1 MTPGT
6 GQHPDQIDV
15 LMISTSYPASLSDWR
30 GLFMRHLTDA
40 LARRNELRLR
50 LWAPPGDAPDNV
62 ACAADGN
69 ERRWLSELMASGGI
83 AHLMRRR
90 GLSGLT
96 APLKLLS
103 MLRAAYRRNSSA
115 SLYHVNWLQ
124 NALPLP
130 KDGKPILVTVLGT
143 DLQWIGLPMMRSLLR
158 RAFRGHR
165 TVICP
170 NAEWML
176 PALDAAFGDLAK
188 VHFVPFGIDPSW
200 FRIQRSLENRGPPKW
215 LCVTRLTQGKVG
227 ALFEWCRPFFADGKR
242 ELHLFGPMQEPMDVP
257 DWVTY
262 HGPASPSSLCSDWF
276 PHAHGLITLSQHAE
290 GRPQVMLEA
299 MAAGLPIIASRLE
312 AHTDLI
318 RDGDNGRIAD
328 GTDDLGQA
336 LATLEDTTVNL
347 AMGQRARDWVKA
359 WIGTWD
365 DCAARYAALYQ
376 GLLER
381 PGE

>member
-1 MTPGT
+1 MTPDT

-40 LARRNELRLR
+40 LARRSELRLR

-83 AHLMRRR
+83 AHLMRRG
-90 GLSGLT
+90 GLRGLT

-103 MLRAAYRRNSSA
+103 MLHAAYRGNSSA

-143 DLQWIGLPMMRSLLR
+143 DLQWMGLPMMRPLLR

-200 FRIQRSLENRGPPKW
+200 FRIQRSLENHGPPKW

-262 HGPASPSSLCSDWF
+262 HGPASPSSLCNDWF

-318 RDGDNGRIAD
+318 RDGENGRIAD
-328 GTDDLGQA
+328 DADALGQA
-336 LATLEDTTVNL
+336 LTMLEDTTLNL
-347 AMGQRARDWVKA
+347 AMGQQARDWVKA
-359 WIGTWD
+359 GIGTWD
-365 DCAARYAALYQ
+365 DCAARYASLYQ

-381 PGE
+381 PRE